1 MRLVNSLTALGLLA
15 CLVAAP
21 AVAQAQ
27 TVTKQSQATATV
39 TIQAINSTTRTL
51 TLRNEKGEEDTF
63 RVPFVEDVI
72 DLGVLRLSIVR
83 FAL

>member
-39 TIQAINSTTRTL
+39 TIQAINSTTPDRAAPTAS
-51 TLRNEKGEEDTF
+51 TAT
-63 RVPFVEDVI
+63 I
-72 DLGVLRLSIVR
+72 S
-83 FAL
+83 